1 MKRPRLMGI
10 ALLVLSAFTGTLAF
24 RLATPAIAF
33 YTRDI
38 LRASMLSVSI
48 VSMSFVIARA
58 FSSILGGLILERG
71 KKLVYIGAVA
81 MMLNGFAVQLYP
93 LTSSWAQ
100 VAGIKLLNGFLNGL
114 GWPTAQFVIAVT
126 TPSEIRARV
135 TSVYFFFGSIASLLG
150 NYVYAY
156 TVRWGLGGQMWI
168 SSAFFILTSLIM
180 VGSYVLL
187 SEWIIPRRPKSPG
200 NERTALDPKRI
211 LIIASLM
218 AVIVAFTSGEITYVY
233 VSEALGL
240 NRETTAMLIGW
251 AGFLA
256 ALLSYGASWM
266 ADIGS
271 ERRTVTMTTILAAVS
286 PVLAGIKT
294 APTVFLGIFLALFAF
309 QSFRPISRKV
319 LASYHRSSLAIGG
332 VNGVQNLSTFFGGM
346 IFGLT
351 YSLGE
356 LHGVVTLNIAL
367 LSFLPVSL
375 ALLWETVKLK
385 EEGNGPKPS
394 VPKLL

>member
-1 MKRPRLMGI
+1 MERRRLAGI
-10 ALLVLSAFTGTLAF
+10 VLLIISAFTGTIAF

-38 LRASMLSVSI
+38 LQASMLSVSI
-48 VSMSFVIARA
+48 VSMSFVLARA
-58 FSSILGGLILERG
+58 LSSVFGGLMLERG
-71 KKLVYIGAVA
+71 KKLVYLGAMA
-81 MMLNGFAVQLYP
+81 MMGNAIAVQLYP
-93 LTSSWAQ
+93 LTSTWVQ

-114 GWPTAQFVIAVT
+114 SWPMAQFVIAVA
-126 TPSEIRARV
+126 TPKEIRARV
-135 TSVYFFFGSIASLLG
+135 TAVYFFFGSIASLLG

-156 TVRWGLGGQMWI
+156 TIDLGLGGQMWI
-168 SSAFFILTSLIM
+168 SSAFFVLTGLIM
-180 VGSYVLL
+180 VASYVLL
-187 SEWIIPRRPKSPG
+187 YGLITPRRKKTPDG
-200 NERTALDPKRI
+200 ERPSLDPRRI

-240 NRETTAMLIGW
+240 EKARTATLIGW

-256 ALLSYGASWM
+256 AMLSYFASWI
-266 ADIGS
+266 ADVRS
-271 ERRTVTMTTILAAVS
+271 ERRMVLLTSLMAALSPLLAA
-286 PVLAGIKT
+286 IKT

-332 VNGVQNLSTFFGGM
+332 VNAVQNLSTFIGGM
-346 IFGLT
+346 LFGVA

-356 LHGVVTLNIAL
+356 LHGLVTLN
-367 LSFLPVSL
+367 L
-375 ALLWETVKLK
+375 ALLVFSPVSVALLWQGIRLK
-385 EEGNGPKPS
+385 RRGD
-394 VPKLL
+394 

>member
-1 MKRPRLMGI
+1 MERSRLAGI
-10 ALLVLSAFTGTLAF
+10 VLLVISAFTGTIAF

-38 LRASMLSVSI
+38 LKASMLSVSI
-48 VSMSFVIARA
+48 VSMSFVLARA
-58 FSSILGGLILERG
+58 FSSVLGGLMLERG
-71 KKLVYIGAVA
+71 KKLVYIGALA
-81 MMLNGFAVQLYP
+81 MMGNALAVQLYP
-93 LTSSWAQ
+93 LTSTWVQ

-114 GWPTAQFVIAVT
+114 SWPMAQFVIAVA
-126 TPSEIRARV
+126 TPKEIRARV
-135 TSVYFFFGSIASLLG
+135 TAIYFFFGSIASLLG

-156 TVRWGLGGQMWI
+156 TAGWGLSGQMWI
-168 SSAFFILTSLIM
+168 SSAFFLLTGLIM
-180 VGSYVLL
+180 VASYVLL
-187 SEWIIPRRPKSPG
+187 YGRITPKRKKTPNGEKPS
-200 NERTALDPKRI
+200 LDPKRV

-240 NRETTAMLIGW
+240 DKATTATLIGW

-256 ALLSYGASWM
+256 ALLSYFASWL
-266 ADIGS
+266 ADVRS
-271 ERRTVTMTTILAAVS
+271 EGRTVALTALLAAVS
-286 PVLAGIKT
+286 PLLAAVKT

-332 VNGVQNLSTFFGGM
+332 VNGVQNLSTFLGGM
-346 IFGLT
+346 LFGFA

-356 LHGVVTLNIAL
+356 VHVTVTLNLAL
-367 LSFLPVSL
+367 LTFTPVSL
-375 ALLWETVKLK
+375 LLLWETAKLK
-385 EEGNGPKPS
+385 GRVK
-394 VPKLL
+394 

>member
-1 MKRPRLMGI
+1 MERSRFAGI
-10 ALLVLSAFTGTLAF
+10 VLLILSAFTGTVAF

-38 LRASMLSVSI
+38 LKASMLSVSI
-48 VSMSFVIARA
+48 VSMSFVLARA
-58 FSSILGGLILERG
+58 FSSVFGGLILERG
-71 KKLVYIGAVA
+71 RRLVYIGALA
-81 MMLNGFAVQLYP
+81 MMLNGFAVHLYP
-93 LTSSWAQ
+93 LTSTWVQ

-114 GWPTAQFVIAVT
+114 SWPMAQFVIAIA
-126 TPSEIRARV
+126 TPREIRARV
-135 TSVYFFFGSIASLLG
+135 TAIYFFFGSIASLLG

-156 TVRWGLGGQMWI
+156 TIDLGLSGQMWI
-168 SSAFFILTSLIM
+168 SSAFFLLTGLIM
-180 VGSYVLL
+180 VASYVLL
-187 SEWIIPRRPKSPG
+187 YDRITPKRKKTPDGERPSLDPRRV
-200 NERTALDPKRI
+200 

-240 NRETTAMLIGW
+240 ERGRTAALIGW

-256 ALLSYGASWM
+256 SMLSYFASWL
-266 ADIGS
+266 ADVRC
-271 ERRTVTMTTILAAVS
+271 ERRTVALTALLAAVS
-286 PVLAGIKT
+286 PLLAAVKT

-332 VNGVQNLSTFFGGM
+332 INGVQNISTFFGG
-346 IFGLT
+346 ILFGLA

-356 LHGVVTLNIAL
+356 LHGIVTLNLAL
-367 LSFLPVSL
+367 LSFLPFSL
-375 ALLWETVKLK
+375 ILLWEAVKLK
-385 EEGNGPKPS
+385 SGGTEKAR
-394 VPKLL
+394 